1 MFEFI
6 AILFV
11 ILGIVS
17 RVLQA
22 DQKRKQTGTGLPPPL
37 QSETR
42 QIAIDAV
49 NNTSP
54 SKKAVRKA
62 ANKSPTTKPVEK
74 SLDWVKDNPV
84 IKPLPAQVKVDTDT
98 QHEISLDRDSVLNGV
113 IFSVILS
120 PPKCKGM
127 GSFP

>member
-1 MFEFI
+1 MFEVI

-17 RVLQA
+17 RVMQA
-22 DQKRKQTGTGLPPPL
+22 AQKRKQTGTGFPPPL
-37 QSETR
+37 KSETR
-42 QIAIDAV
+42 QISIDVV

-54 SKKAVRKA
+54 GRKAVRKA
-62 ANKSPTTKPVEK
+62 ANKSPTTKPEEK
-74 SLDWVKDNPV
+74 SFDWVKDNPI
-84 IKPLPAQVKVDTDT
+84 IKPLPTQVKVDTDM
-98 QHEISLDRDSVLNGV
+98 QHEISFDRDSVLNGV
-113 IFSVILS
+113 IFSVLLS